1 MKTDT
6 QTADDWAQA
15 NQRNLMAELTRLGR
29 LLRREPDEETLATD
43 SSSALDALSTLFG
56 LTSF

>member
-15 NQRNLMAELTRLGR
+15 NQRNLMAELARLGR
-29 LLRREPDEETLATD
+29 LLRREPDEETPATG
-43 SSSALDALSTLFG
+43 SSSALDALSHAFWPNK
-56 LTSF
+56 F